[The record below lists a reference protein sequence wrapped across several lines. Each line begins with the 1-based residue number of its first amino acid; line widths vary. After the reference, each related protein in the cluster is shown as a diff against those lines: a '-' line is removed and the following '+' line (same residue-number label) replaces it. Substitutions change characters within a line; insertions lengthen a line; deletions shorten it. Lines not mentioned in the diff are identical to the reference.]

1 MISLQINNNQ
11 IEAKIHGS
19 DEIVIDE
26 LSTAVVRILTALE
39 EDGGRPVREILGVL
53 ILHMLSKSQQE

>member
-1 MISLQINNNQ
+1 MISLKIDNDR
-11 IEAKIHGS
+11 IDAKIHGS

-53 ILHMLSKSQQE
+53 ILHMLSKSQQD

>member
-1 MISLQINNNQ
+1 MISLKIDNDQ

-39 EDGGRPVREILGVL
+39 EDDGRPVRETLGVL
-53 ILHMLSKSQQE
+53 ILHMLSKSQQD

>member
-1 MISLQINNNQ
+1 MISLKIDNDR

-53 ILHMLSKSQQE
+53 ILHMLSKSQQD

>member
-1 MISLQINNNQ
+1 MISLKIDNDR
-11 IEAKIHGS
+11 IDAKIHGS